1 MPRVDGFELA
11 RRIRADA
18 RFDKTPLVLLT
29 SFFDRTH
36 HGDVREQGFAGYLSK
51 PLRESRLLECLR
63 TVLGAAGSE
72 QPSPAPALPA
82 ARPAVVNEMTLSMT
96 KIRRRPRVLLA
107 EDNAVNCK
115 VAVRLLEKLQCVVD
129 VAKHGGFAIEAVAN
143 AEYDFVLM
151 DCQMPE
157 VDGFEATRRLRQA
170 EAGTGRHLPII
181 ALTANAMPGDAE
193 RCRAAGMDDHLAK
206 PIRAD
211 DLQRMIAKWSAVRAK

>member
-1 MPRVDGFELA
+1 
-11 RRIRADA
+11 
-18 RFDKTPLVLLT
+18 
-29 SFFDRTH
+29 
-36 HGDVREQGFAGYLSK
+36 
-51 PLRESRLLECLR
+51 
-63 TVLGAAGSE
+63 
-72 QPSPAPALPA
+72 
-82 ARPAVVNEMTLSMT
+82 
-96 KIRRRPRVLLA
+96 
-107 EDNAVNCK
+107 
-115 VAVRLLEKLQCVVD
+115 LLEKLQCVVD